1 MNKISLLSLSFFPE
15 ISKIKLYPLSVNDG
29 SGNVSLPSAG
39 CDPRSNGF
47 TGMETELHKTR
58 PL

>member
-15 ISKIKLYPLSVNDG
+15 ITKISLYPLSVNNG
-29 SGNVSLPSAG
+29 SGNVSLPNAG

-47 TGMETELHKTR
+47 TGMETKLHKTR